1 VARRKR
7 EGGTVMA
14 MFFLFLGFIALWA
27 ITEIIET
34 FLNEKRR
41 HESRHCQKRTL
52 RWID

>member
-1 VARRKR
+1 
-7 EGGTVMA
+7 MA

-41 HESRHCQKRTL
+41 HESRRCQKKNTPLDRLKASEKRKTI
-52 RWID
+52 R